1 MNILILIFILIIL
14 SYVSKLKKKK
24 IIKDCPECKKYRK
37 YTKLRLIHLNT
48 LNLKFN
54 NKSVLEIGAK
64 DTSFSRYFL
73 SQKAN
78 VTISSPIDLK
88 IKKFKKTKL
97 NINYFKLNIE
107 NPINLPKYDYIVCYG
122 VIEHMQNPLKSIKW
136 MSKQTDILIIESS
149 VSNLFNDKV
158 ISVPYKKHSKDLSL
172 NKYGSRFS
180 RKTLM
185 NILQNNF
192 KYVYSTKSQPEHEK
206 YPKNWNKL
214 DLNKH
219 LSLNIRSIF
228 VASNK
233 LLENNNLLFNLP
245 NIQN

>member
-1 MNILILIFILIIL
+1 MNLLILIFILIIL

-24 IIKDCPECKKYRK
+24 IIKDCPGCKKYRK
-37 YTKLRLIHLNT
+37 FTKLRLIHLNS
-48 LNLKFN
+48 LNFKFN
-54 NKSVLEIGAK
+54 NKSILEIGAK

-78 VTISSPIDLK
+78 VTISSPLDFK
-88 IKKFKKTKL
+88 IQKFKKSKL
-97 NINYFKLNIE
+97 NIKTIKLNIE
-107 NPINLPKYDYIVCYG
+107 NPINTPKYDYIICYG
-122 VIEHMQNPLKSIKW
+122 VIEHIKNPIKSIEW
-136 MSKQTDILIIESS
+136 MSKKSNVLIIESS

-158 ISVPYKKHSKDLSL
+158 ISVPYKKNSKDLSL

-192 KYVYSTKSQPEHEK
+192 KYVYCTKSQPEDEK
-206 YPKNWNKL
+206 YPKNWNTV
-214 DLNKH
+214 DPNKH
-219 LSLNIRSIF
+219 FSLNIRSIF
-228 VASNK
+228 IASHE
-233 LLENNNLLFNLP
+233 LLENYNLQFNLP